1 MEAAEAS
8 RGGGGGG
15 GGGGAAAIAAGS
27 PKGSFEEMLDA
38 QDAKG
43 FHIKSEKPIFKR

>member
-8 RGGGGGG
+8 RGGGGQ
-15 GGGGAAAIAAGS
+15 GGGGAAAIAAGL
-27 PKGSFEEMLDA
+27 PNGSFEEMLDA